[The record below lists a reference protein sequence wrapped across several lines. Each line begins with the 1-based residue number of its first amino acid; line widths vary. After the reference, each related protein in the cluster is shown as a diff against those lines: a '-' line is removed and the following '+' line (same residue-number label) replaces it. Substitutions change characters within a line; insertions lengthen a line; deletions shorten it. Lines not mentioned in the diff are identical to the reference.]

1 MAHIE
6 DQPMQ
11 SSPRLSPCL
20 WFDTQAEEAANF
32 YIGIFPDS
40 RIIKV
45 THFTDAGFEHH
56 QKPKGSVMTVAFELN
71 GQPVTALNGGP
82 AFKLSEAFS
91 LEVICE
97 TQDEVDHY
105 WNRLSEGGDE
115 QAQQCGWLKDKFGL
129 SWQIVPS
136 IVLELVSDTDPER
149 SERAMNAILSMKKV
163 DIEALKLAA
172 KG

>member
-1 MAHIE
+1 
-6 DQPMQ
+6 MQ
-11 SSPRLSPCL
+11 TSPRLSPCL
-20 WFDTQAEEAANF
+20 WFDNQAEDAANF

-82 AFKLSEAFS
+82 MFKFTEAIS

-105 WNRLSEGGDE
+105 WNRLGEGGDE

-136 IVLELVSDTDPER
+136 IVLELVSDTDPDR
-149 SERAMNAILSMKKV
+149 SERAMNAILGMKKI
-163 DIEALKLAA
+163 DIETLKRAA
-172 KG
+172 NK